1 VAVVVGKSPFHRPGT
16 QVLGASKQ
24 HSDTEQHESQITTGP
39 APQRKPN
46 VREVQE
52 VGETAGGRSTGLQ
65 RQQRHQQHDMTAN
78 RRRGEQEW
86 GRREVRRGGERRT
99 DDARRWR

>member
-1 VAVVVGKSPFHRPGT
+1 
-16 QVLGASKQ
+16 
-24 HSDTEQHESQITTGP
+24 
-39 APQRKPN
+39 
-46 VREVQE
+46 
-52 VGETAGGRSTGLQ
+52 
-65 RQQRHQQHDMTAN
+65 MTAN